1 MSGELLTSIGL
12 SLGLGAFYGGMYKWG
27 WESSRKAQ
35 EEKINNMIKLLDGE
49 NQDLINQYE
58 EHLEKL
64 KNHKIKK
71 SGLAE
76 KLN

>member
-1 MSGELLTSIGL
+1 MWGELLTSIGL
-12 SLGLGAFYGGMYKWG
+12 PIGLGVFYGAMYKWG

-35 EEKINNMIKLLDGE
+35 EEKMNNMIKLLDGD
-49 NQDLINQYE
+49 NQDLINTYE

-64 KNHKIKK
+64 RNHKIKK